1 MHALSH
7 DKVVYFDSGAKLI
20 DENLVTHDM
29 QSNLYY
35 GELEAF
41 NAFVSLTKIEVTKIV
56 TLAFDH
62 DNKVTKRA
70 KICHHVNEFGNIW
83 SI

>member
-1 MHALSH
+1 MM
-7 DKVVYFDSGAKLI
+7 VYFDSEAKLI
-20 DENLVTHDM
+20 DENLVTHDV

-41 NAFVSLTKIEVTKIV
+41 NAFASLTEIKVTKIV

-70 KICHHVNEFGNIW
+70 KICHHVQKFGEIRLF
-83 SI
+83 

>member
-1 MHALSH
+1 M
-7 DKVVYFDSGAKLI
+7 VYFDSEAKLI
-20 DENLVTHDM
+20 DENLVTHDV

-41 NAFVSLTKIEVTKIV
+41 NAFASLTEIKVTKIV

-70 KICHHVNEFGNIW
+70 KVLLNAQHFKGVRDL
-83 SI
+83 